1 MLPHVFVKAAEP
13 KWQGREWKVRCPRR
27 SADNVWELHQLASIP
42 ACGNLLDLSQIGR
55 AQKSSLSDICRLRG
69 PPVWNRGVK
78 PVVTPSTGVLAS
90 IAVET
95 PNKLLGDSGGRKTP
109 REPDGSAKLG

>member
-1 MLPHVFVKAAEP
+1 MLPHVFVKATDRNARPGMEGTMSTSLGGQRLGAP
-13 KWQGREWKVRCPRR
+13 AIGIYSGLRQ
-27 SADNVWELHQLASIP
+27 SAGSQQ
-42 ACGNLLDLSQIGR
+42 QIGR

-69 PPVWNRGVK
+69 PPVWNREVK

-95 PNKLLGDSGGRKTP
+95 PNKLFGDSGGRKIP
-109 REPDGSAKLG
+109 SEPDGSAKLG